1 MKQNVIAIVPA
12 AGSGKRFG
20 HDINK
25 AFFDILDKPIIVWV
39 LEKFQNS
46 LYINEIIPVFSD
58 LDMERGLELIESF
71 SLSKV
76 KKIAPG
82 GEERQHSVY
91 NALKLVDKKTST
103 ILIHDGVRPVID
115 DELIKRCLNALD
127 KYDGV
132 VSGIPVKDTVK
143 EVRSNMIEHTLDRK
157 RLIAVQT
164 PQVFKYKT
172 LISAFNEIK
181 DRDLRFTDDASVI
194 EFVGGQIAVAEGSYR
209 NIKVT
214 TPDDAI
220 IAEAFLKSTE
230 EDMQ

>member
-46 LYINEIIPVFSD
+46 PYINEIIPAFSEI
-58 LDMERGLELIESF
+58 DMERGLEVIESF

-82 GEERQHSVY
+82 GKERQHSVY
-91 NALKLVDKKTST
+91 NALKLVDSKTST

-132 VSGIPVKDTVK
+132 VSGVPLKDTVK
-143 EVRSNMIEHTLDRK
+143 EIKSNLIEHTLDRK
-157 RLIAVQT
+157 KLIAVQT

-172 LISAFNEIK
+172 LISAFNEIQ

-194 EFVGGQIAVAEGSYR
+194 EFVGGEITVAEGSYR

-220 IAEAFLKSTE
+220 IAEAYLKSTE
-230 EDMQ
+230 KDT